1 MKKPAKCTTPK
12 RGREMYSLTARDLH
26 NLAKLVKEANDI
38 LAYYINMP
46 ENQTGELM
54 TSRTDELEDLCHDV
68 TDLLVTL
75 EEVVYN

>member
-12 RGREMYSLTARDLH
+12 SSREVYRLNAGDFRNLT
-26 NLAKLVKEANDI
+26 KLVKEANDI

-54 TSRTDELEDLCHDV
+54 TSRTDDLMKLVEAVEDLK
-68 TDLLVTL
+68 VTL
-75 EEVVYN
+75 DEVIWN